1 MSKNF
6 LRICSD
12 VEVDEDFVGFVSKD
26 ESGLGWTVKYVDGK

>member
-6 LRICSD
+6 VRTCSD
-12 VEVDEDFVGFVSKD
+12 VEAEKNFVGFVSKD